1 MSISI
6 FDQTEQLTYDATMVS
21 RDYWNMTIDGY
32 KFDEYLTVDVFNLA
46 RELVAP
52 IA

>member
-1 MSISI
+1 MIISI
-6 FDQTEQLTYDATMVS
+6 FDQTEQLTYDATMIA
-21 RDYWNMTIDGY
+21 RDHWNMTIDGC

-46 RELVAP
+46 REYVAP